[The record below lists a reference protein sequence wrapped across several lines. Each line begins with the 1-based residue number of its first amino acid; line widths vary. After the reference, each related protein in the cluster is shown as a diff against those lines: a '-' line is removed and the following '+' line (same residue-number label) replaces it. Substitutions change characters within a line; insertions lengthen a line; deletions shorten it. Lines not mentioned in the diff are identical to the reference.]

1 MEDEDIIALFW
12 SRSEDAVTQT
22 AYKYGDLCHSL
33 ARRIVFDEQDA
44 EECVNDTYAALW
56 DTIPPAKPNPFS
68 AYIAKI
74 TRNLAM
80 KRITYHNSRKRSDYA
95 TVSIHE
101 LEECIPAKGTPEEA
115 VNEQQLA
122 KAVER
127 FLSQEEYVSR
137 NIFLRRYWFCD
148 SIAEIAQRF
157 GVSQSKVKSQLMRVR
172 NRLKQYLIKEEW
184 IYER

>member
-1 MEDEDIIALFW
+1 MEDEAIIALFW
-12 SRSEDAVTQT
+12 SRSEEAVTQT
-22 AYKYGDLCHSL
+22 AQKYGDLCRSI
-33 ARRIVFDEQDA
+33 AQRIVLDAQDA

-56 DTIPPAKPNPFS
+56 DAIPPARPNPLS

-95 TVSIHE
+95 AVSIHE
-101 LEECIPAKGTPEEA
+101 LEECIPANGTPEEA
-115 VNEQQLA
+115 VSEQQLA
-122 KAVER
+122 KAVEK
-127 FLSQEEYVSR
+127 FLSKEDHESR
-137 NIFLRRYWFCD
+137 NMFLRRYWFYD
-148 SIAEIAQRF
+148 SIAEIAKRF
-157 GVSQSKVKSQLMRVR
+157 GVSESKVKSQLMRVR